1 MKIHYLLTLFIS
13 LITIPSAFTQSL
25 TSKEKEALRYE
36 AGAFVKELELLLNNI
51 SNDESSRLER
61 NTVIENSFNSIGNQ
75 IFFNE
80 KVVIEDDITPSHYN
94 YENVVDL
101 TVEKYLKNFDLFY
114 KKQQYKSVKFSDFY
128 VSDVKE
134 GSYIYLEV
142 YFKSLF
148 KGNHVNYDLTYK
160 TTSRVATIIATQ
172 SGKKWDLKIA
182 SIVFYNPEKHR
193 VLFDL
198 EKDPLE
204 INAIE
209 LDTETPTKTIN
220 EDDIERKQ
228 QEEIVKNT
236 ESSSNT
242 NGMYYFAGVRLAYE
256 SNINKPGIGLALKAK
271 PFDENYAFYLEMR
284 YLFSE
289 STQDTINSQ
298 EFIVNRFD
306 VSLGA
311 TYEFN
316 TNLETIK
323 PFVLGGVNY
332 TQSVLSATESNF
344 EEAPKASASG
354 IELGGGISY
363 QKTPNHPLS
372 YQSRISYITGKA
384 SRFLIQVGVNYK
396 INQK

>member
-13 LITIPSAFTQSL
+13 LLTIPSAFTQSL
-25 TSKEKEALRYE
+25 TSKEKESLRYE

-61 NTVIENSFNSIGNQ
+61 NTVIENSFSSIGNQ

-80 KVVIEDDITPSHYN
+80 KVIIEDDITPSHYN
-94 YENVVDL
+94 FENVVDL
-101 TVEKYLKNFDLFY
+101 TVEKYLRNFDLFY
-114 KKQQYKSVKFSDFY
+114 KKQEYKSIKFSDFY

-148 KGNHVNYDLTYK
+148 RGSHVNYDLAYK
-160 TTSRVATIIATQ
+160 STSRVATIIATQ

-182 SIVFYNPEKHR
+182 SIVFYDPDKHR

-209 LDTETPTKTIN
+209 LDIETPSKAIS
-220 EDDIERKQ
+220 EEDIERKT
-228 QEEIVKNT
+228 QEETVKN
-236 ESSSNT
+236 EVSST
-242 NGMYYFAGVRLAYE
+242 NGMSFFAGICLAYE
-256 SNINKPGIGLALKAK
+256 SNINKPGLGLSLQAK
-271 PFDENYAFYLEMR
+271 PDNKNYAFYLEWR

-289 STQDTINSQ
+289 STQDTINLQ
-298 EFIVNRFD
+298 EYIVNRFD
-306 VSLGA
+306 ISIGA
-311 TYEFN
+311 TYEFKTSIN
-316 TNLETIK
+316 TFK
-323 PFVLGGVNY
+323 PFVVGGINY
-332 TQSVLSATESNF
+332 TQSILRATESNF

-363 QKTPNHPLS
+363 KKSPNHPLNFN
-372 YQSRISYITGKA
+372 SRISYITGKA
-384 SRFLIQVGVNYK
+384 SRFLIQFGVNYK